1 MINKLEQSCFF
12 RNVYQMEDYTI
23 NQLLCSFFSKINEC
37 IDVSNE
43 SFNYLEW
50 LKTEGLHTE
59 TSEMLNLWLEDGTL
73 ESLINVDKFNRLSA
87 ELTEKVDNLLQTTN
101 TTISELSRTLTEQIT
116 RLDNTLSKKVEDMKI
131 AVNAQLEE
139 NKSFVN
145 NAVDNMNQSMTDFET
160 SANLKIDNFKND
172 VNLQLN
178 VFRNF
183 IICTNVNEFKLALQ
197 KTGNKPT
204 IIYLV
209 NGTYTLDEILYIPD
223 NTKIVGLG
231 RVIINANGLNCYLT
245 NKVNG
250 TSLKYN
256 GTKNIIIENIIFD
269 GLNKADGLSMVAFAH
284 AQNVLIEKCTF
295 VNLHM
300 WHMIELNATKNGIIR
315 ECHFENY
322 GNTGSNATEVIQ
334 LDAMISE
341 SQFPWFGGYDSTT
354 CRNILIENNT
364 FENIGKSAIGNH
376 SFKTG
381 VVQKDI
387 VIRNNFF
394 DGVGTCITLS
404 DFDNLLIE
412 QNKAYNCH
420 GFINS
425 GSISNNCEHLVIRDN
440 RYQGFFISSTDGLGD
455 ERFVSLNANG
465 KPENYTFINVSI
477 TGNDVSLVPSHAIGL
492 IADYLNISD
501 NNFFRVY
508 KHGIYHW
515 GGFSGTIKGNNFR
528 DVGMEST
535 EYRKAIMV
543 NGGGH
548 PSKRVV
554 VSENT
559 VANLGGIEVSG
570 TVEKILVC
578 NNISAVENKA
588 SDNCTVSNNIN

>member
-131 AVNAQLEE
+131 AVNAQLKE

-172 VNLQLN
+172 VNIQLN

-204 IIYLV
+204 IIYLI

-231 RVIINANGLNCYLT
+231 KVTINANGLNCYLT

-250 TSLKYN
+250 TPLKYN

-269 GLNKADGLSMVAFAH
+269 GLNKTDGLSMVAFAH

-300 WHMIELNATKNGIIR
+300 WHMIELNAIKNGIIR

-341 SQFPWFGGYDSTT
+341 SQFPWFGGYDSTA
-354 CRNILIENNT
+354 CQNILIENNT
-364 FENIGKSAIGNH
+364 FENIGRIAIGNH
-376 SFKTG
+376 SFKSGTR
-381 VVQKDI
+381 QKDI
-387 VIRNNFF
+387 TIKNNYFN
-394 DGVGTCITLS
+394 GVHTCINLS
-404 DFDNLLIE
+404 DFENLEISHNKVYDSHGFFLSKNE
-412 QNKAYNCH
+412 QNNCD
-420 GFINS
+420 ILT
-425 GSISNNCEHLVIRDN
+425 ITDN
-440 RYQGFFISSTDGLGD
+440 KYQGFYINSSDGLGD
-455 ERFVSLNANG
+455 ERFVGINVTG
-465 KPENYTFINVSI
+465 KPENFNFYNI
-477 TGNDVSLVPSHAIGL
+477 TISRNNISLIPGHAIGL
-492 IADYLNISD
+492 IGDYVNISD
-501 NNFFRVY
+501 NNFYRVNR
-508 KHGIYHW
+508 HGIYHF
-515 GGFSGTIKGNNFR
+515 GGYTGIIKGNTFR
-528 DVGMEST
+528 DVGMET
-535 EYRKAIMV
+535 GTRRAIIV
-543 NGGGH
+543 NGGGV
-548 PSKRVV
+548 PSKRII
-554 VSENT
+554 VSNNS

-570 TVEKILVC
+570 TVEKILLC

-588 SDNCTVSNNIN
+588 SGNCTVANNIN